1 MDKMFNPKSIAV
13 IGASETPGKVGYTL
27 MKNLEQ
33 FDGIVVPVNPK
44 GQYKSIKD
52 YGYVDLVI
60 LAIPARFVI
69 PVLHECGELG
79 IKNVVS
85 ITAGFKEEGNVEL
98 EEELIRVCEQ
108 YDITLIGPNVV
119 GIMNYHN
126 NMNDTFVGMPG
137 NKGGV
142 SFFSQSGAVIAT
154 VLDLGRDLGFSKV
167 ISLGNKAVVDE
178 TDILEYLGEDEDTD
192 VIIGYIE
199 GINDGKRFMKVA
211 KRVTKN
217 KPVIL
222 IKSGRTSKGGAA
234 AASHTGTIAGND
246 TAYEVALKQSGI
258 IRVHSM
264 KDLLNYAKA
273 FTKTIGRIPIRNTVG
288 IITNGG
294 GAGIMTTDDAVDM
307 GLNVIETR
315 DIIGTATPKEYGEA
329 LQEFADNEEIHSIL
343 LIGCPQSLHKYEDI
357 IREAEKVVTYKPI
370 VLSIPGDTKFPNFIF
385 PEDAMKAL
393 NALHT
398 YATIKT
404 SQKEGTYP
412 ILNDIET
419 PKEWNKIEDI
429 THYPVVMKIE
439 SKTITHKKDVGGV
452 ILNIKNEK
460 EAPIAYEKIM
470 AIPGADGVLI
480 QEMLLDSVEVIVGF
494 IKDPVFGA
502 QVMVGTGGSNVE
514 LYKDIAFAIEPET
527 IEEAYELLEQTKVY
541 KLLEGYRGS
550 PRLAIKDVI
559 NAILK
564 MTEIARTT
572 DLKEYEINPLIV
584 YEYRAVAVDI
594 RYK

>member
-1 MDKMFNPKSIAV
+1 MDKMFNPKSIAI

-27 MKNLEQ
+27 MKNLED

-69 PVLHECGELG
+69 SVLQECGEIG

-98 EEELIRVCEQ
+98 ENELIKVCKE
-108 YDITLIGPNVV
+108 YEINLIGPNVV

-137 NKGGV
+137 QPGGV
-142 SFFSQSGAVIAT
+142 SFFSQSGAVIAS
-154 VLDLGRDLGFSKV
+154 VLKLGSDLGFSKV
-167 ISLGNKAVVDE
+167 ISLGNKAVIDE
-178 TDILEYLGEDEDTD
+178 TDILEYLGEDPETD

-199 GINDGKRFMKVA
+199 GINDGQKFMETAKKV
-211 KRVTKN
+211 TEI

-246 TAYEVALKQSGI
+246 TAYNVAMKDSGI
-258 IRVHSM
+258 IRVYSM
-264 KDLLNYAKA
+264 EDMLNYAKA
-273 FTKTIGRIPIRNTVG
+273 FTQPLAKGKNVG

-315 DIIGTATPKEYGEA
+315 DIIGTAPPELYGTT
-329 LQEFADNEEIHSIL
+329 LQEFVDNPEIDAVL
-343 LIGCPQSLHKYEDI
+343 LLACPQELHPVEDI
-357 IREAEKVVTYKPI
+357 VKEIEKVETDKPI
-370 VLSIPGDTKFPNFIF
+370 VTSILGDTKYPSYVF
-385 PEDAMKAL
+385 PEDSIKVL
-393 NALHT
+393 NALIQYSIT
-398 YATIKT
+398 QNIEKID
-404 SQKEGTYP
+404 TYP

-419 PKEWNKIEDI
+419 PKEWNKIEEI
-429 THYPVVMKIE
+429 THYPVVMKLQ

-452 ILNIKNEK
+452 ILNIKNEQ
-460 EAPIAYEKIM
+460 EAQVAYDKIM
-470 AIPGADGVLI
+470 AIPGAEGVLI
-480 QEMLLDSVEVIVGF
+480 QEMLLDGVEVIVGF

-514 LYKDIAFAIEPET
+514 LYKDIAFKIEPET
-527 IEEAYELLEQTKVY
+527 EEEALELLKQTKVY

-564 MTEIARTT
+564 MTDIARKTE
-572 DLKEYEINPLIV
+572 LVEYEVNPLIV
-584 YEYRAVAVDI
+584 YETRAIAVDI